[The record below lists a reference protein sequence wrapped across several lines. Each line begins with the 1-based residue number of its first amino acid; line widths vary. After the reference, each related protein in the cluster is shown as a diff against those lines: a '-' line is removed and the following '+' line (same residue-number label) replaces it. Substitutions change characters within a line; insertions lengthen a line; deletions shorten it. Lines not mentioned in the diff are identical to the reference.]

1 MRVKKLLI
9 LIMVMVMVLSSC
21 TKAEEASKGPVT
33 VATMIDSEGAVL
45 GNVLLLLL
53 EENGFEAVDKVGL
66 GTPDIL
72 RKALMAAEVDLVIDY
87 TGSGQ
92 YYGAVAEPSVWSDPT
107 LGYEATRDFDKET
120 NNLVWL
126 TPAQANNTEMLA
138 VKKSF
143 ADENG
148 LKTMADFATY
158 VNDGNAVKLICSSSF
173 AENTLGLLG
182 YQETYGFEL
191 TADNLIVLS
200 HGNTAEMLKALNDGT
215 NDVNVSLVYGTD
227 GSLAEM
233 DMVILEDPENV
244 PPVYLPTPII
254 RGELAEEYPELNDIF
269 TETFESLDVETLQM
283 LNAKVAFSG
292 EDAREVAKTYLEE
305 KGLLGD

>member
-1 MRVKKLLI
+1 MRVKKLLV
-9 LIMVMVMVLSSC
+9 LAMVMVIVLSACSSS
-21 TKAEEASKGPVT
+21 EDASKGPIT

-45 GNVLLLLL
+45 GNALILLL
-53 EENGFEAVDKVGL
+53 EDNGFEVVDKVGL

-72 RKALMAAEVDLVIDY
+72 RKALTGAEVDLVIDY

-92 YYGAVAEPSVWSDPT
+92 YYGAEAEPTVWSDPV
-107 LGYEATRDFDKET
+107 LGYEATRDFDKEA
-120 NNLVWL
+120 NNLIWL

-143 ADENG
+143 AEENA
-148 LKTMADFATY
+148 LKTMSDFAAY
-158 VNDGNAVKLICSSSF
+158 VNDGGDVKLICSSSF

-182 YQETYGFEL
+182 YQEAYGFEL
-191 TADNLIVLS
+191 SADNLIVLS

-227 GSLAEM
+227 GSLTEM
-233 DMVILEDPENV
+233 DMIILEDTENV

-254 RGELAEEYPELNDIF
+254 RGELVEEYPELNDIF
-269 TETFESLDVETLQM
+269 TETFKSLDLVTLQT
-283 LNAKVAFSG
+283 LNAKVAFGG
-292 EDAREVAKTYLEE
+292 EDAREVAKAYLDE
-305 KGLLGD
+305 KALLGK

>member
-254 RGELAEEYPELNDIF
+254 RGELTEEYPELNDIF